1 MPLAGALLA
10 LQGRAPELILADF
23 HLDHGVV
30 GCEVVRHLR
39 EHFGAAIPAVIITA
53 DRSDQCR
60 RSLNKLGA
68 PLLNKPVKPGKLRAV
83 LSQLLG

>member
-1 MPLAGALLA
+1 M

-23 HLDHGVV
+23 HLDHGVT
-30 GCEVVRHLR
+30 GCQVVRRLR
-39 EHFGAAIPAVIITA
+39 EHFQQPLPAVIITA

-60 RSLNKLGA
+60 RALQQLGA